1 MHKMSN
7 ALSVIAS
14 NTGSTPEEIKD
25 VLKGMIVS
33 AKNQHGAT
41 ATDAELTIVS
51 SVCAKYDLNPL
62 VKECAAFVS
71 GGKLQMIVMIDGWYR
86 IVNRQPDFDG
96 VELED
101 KFDDKGNITATTC
114 KMYLKNRS
122 HPVVVTEYMAECR
135 DEKSS
140 VWRKWPARM
149 LRHKAYIQ
157 AARMAFGISEMVDDD
172 EASRITGN
180 SQPIKDVTPQKE
192 VEPVNLDELRQRML
206 AAKDN
211 NELREI
217 SGTIRQE
224 LESIGQ
230 WAQHKADVVLMNRET
245 AEEIER
251 RNAADDEVVVEFDE
265 ETGEVIDGQ

>member
-1 MHKMSN
+1 MST
-7 ALSVIAS
+7 ALHVIAN

-33 AKNQHGAT
+33 AKNQHGSV

-62 VKECAAFVS
+62 VKECAAFIS

-101 KFDDKGNITATTC
+101 KFDDKGNIVATTC

-135 DEKSS
+135 DDKSS

-180 SQPIKDVTPQKE
+180 ANQIKDVTPSAPAQE
-192 VEPVNLDELRQRML
+192 VDLDALRQRML
-206 AAKDN
+206 AAQDN

-217 SGTIRQE
+217 SGAIRNE
-224 LESIGQ
+224 LEASGQ
-230 WAQHKADVVLMNRET
+230 WAQYKADIVMMNREV
-245 AEEIER
+245 AEVIESR
-251 RNAADDEVVVEFDE
+251 YKVDDEIIVEFDE
-265 ETGEVIDGQ
+265 ATGEVVQE